1 MRIIAAIDIMDGK
14 CVRLTQGNFGSV
26 KTYDEDPVDMA
37 KKFEDADLEN
47 IHIVDLDGAQQGA
60 VVNWETLEDIRAK
73 TALRIDFGG
82 GVKTTEDVEA
92 LLDLNIERIN
102 VGSVAVREPEKF
114 KEWIERFGADNFILS
129 TDVKGNEIK
138 VNGWQDKTGVTIF
151 DMIKQYEPTGI
162 NHITCTD
169 ISADGTLKGPN
180 FALYKKLLK
189 RFPKMKIT
197 ASGGVGSME
206 DLESLKY
213 IGVHGVIIGKAIY
226 EGKISLEEL
235 ASFNAKYD

>member
-1 MRIIAAIDIMDGK
+1 MKIIAAIDIMEGK

-26 KTYDEDPVDMA
+26 KVYDEDPVDMA

-47 IHIVDLDGAQQGA
+47 IHVVDLEGAQTGA
-60 VVNWETLEDIRAK
+60 VVNWQTLEDIRAN

-92 LLDLNIERIN
+92 LLDLNIDRIN

-114 KEWIERFGADNFILS
+114 KEWVERFGADNFILS

-138 VNGWQDKTGVTIF
+138 VNGWQDKTGITIY
-151 DMIKQYEPTGI
+151 DIIQQYEPSGI
-162 NHITCTD
+162 KHITCTD
-169 ISADGTLKGPN
+169 ISADGMLKGPN

-189 RFPKMKIT
+189 RFPDLKFT
-197 ASGGVGSME
+197 ASGGVSSME
-206 DLESLKY
+206 DLDSLKY
-213 IGVHGVIIGKAIY
+213 IGVYGVIIGKAIY
-226 EGKISLEEL
+226 EGRISLEQL
-235 ASFNAKYD
+235 AAFNR

>member
-1 MRIIAAIDIMDGK
+1 MKIIAAIDIMEGK

-26 KTYDEDPVDMA
+26 KVYDEDPVDMA

-47 IHIVDLDGAQQGA
+47 IHVVDLEGAQTGA
-60 VVNWETLEDIRAK
+60 VVNWQTLEEIRAN

-92 LLDLNIERIN
+92 LLDLNIDRIN
-102 VGSVAVREPEKF
+102 VGSVAVKEPDKF
-114 KEWIERFGADNFILS
+114 KEWISRFGADNFILS

-138 VNGWQDKTGVTIF
+138 VNGWQEKTGVTIY
-151 DMIKQYEPTGI
+151 DIIQQYEPTGI
-162 NHITCTD
+162 KHITCTD

-189 RFPKMKIT
+189 RFPEMKVT

-206 DLESLKY
+206 DLENLEY
-213 IGVHGVIIGKAIY
+213 IGVYGVIIGKAIY
-226 EGKISLEEL
+226 EGKISLEQL
-235 ASFNAKYD
+235 ASFNR

>member
-1 MRIIAAIDIMDGK
+1 MKIIAAIDIMEGK

-26 KTYDEDPVDMA
+26 KVYDEDPVDMA
-37 KKFEDADLEN
+37 KKFEDADIEN
-47 IHIVDLDGAQQGA
+47 IHVVDLEGAQTGA
-60 VVNWETLEDIRAK
+60 VVNWQTLEDIRAS

-92 LLDLNIERIN
+92 LLDLNIDRIN
-102 VGSVAVREPEKF
+102 VGSVAVKEPEKF
-114 KEWIERFGADNFILS
+114 KEWIARFGADNFILS
-129 TDVKGNEIK
+129 TDVKGSEIK
-138 VNGWQDKTGVTIF
+138 VSGWQEKTGVTIY
-151 DMIKQYEPTGI
+151 DIITQYQPTGI
-162 NHITCTD
+162 KHITCTD

-189 RFPKMKIT
+189 RFPDMKVT

-213 IGVHGVIIGKAIY
+213 IGVFGVIIGKAIY
-226 EGKISLEEL
+226 EGKISLEQL
-235 ASFNAKYD
+235 AAFNR

>member
-1 MRIIAAIDIMDGK
+1 MRIIAAIDIMEGK

-26 KTYDEDPVDMA
+26 KVYDEDPVDMA
-37 KKFEDADLEN
+37 KKFQDADLEN
-47 IHIVDLDGAQQGA
+47 IHVVDLEGAQTGA
-60 VVNWETLEDIRAK
+60 VVNWETLEDIRAN

-92 LLDLNIERIN
+92 LLDLNIDRIN

-129 TDVKGNEIK
+129 TDVKGNEVK
-138 VNGWQDKTGVTIF
+138 VNGWQEQTDVTIY
-151 DMIKQYEPTGI
+151 DMIQQYEPTGI
-162 NHITCTD
+162 KHVTCTD
-169 ISADGTLKGPN
+169 ISADGTLSGPN

-189 RFPKMKIT
+189 RFPEMKIT

-206 DLESLKY
+206 DLERLKY
-213 IGVHGVIIGKAIY
+213 IGVYGVIIGKAIY
-226 EGKISLEEL
+226 EGKISLAQL
-235 ASFNAKYD
+235 AAFNR

>member
-1 MRIIAAIDIMDGK
+1 MKIIAAIDIIEGK

-26 KTYDEDPVDMA
+26 KVYDEDPVDMA
-37 KKFEDADLEN
+37 KKFEDADLEH
-47 IHIVDLDGAQQGA
+47 IHVVDLEGAQTGA
-60 VVNWETLEDIRAK
+60 VTNWQTLEDIRAN

-82 GVKTTEDVEA
+82 GVKTTEDVES
-92 LLDLNIERIN
+92 LLELNIDRIN

-138 VNGWQDKTGVTIF
+138 VNGWQEKTGITIY
-151 DMIKQYEPTGI
+151 DLIDQYIPTGI
-162 NHITCTD
+162 QHITCTD
-169 ISADGTLKGPN
+169 ISADGTLQGPN

-189 RFPKMKIT
+189 RFPDLKFT

-226 EGKISLEEL
+226 EGRISLEQL
-235 ASFNAKYD
+235 AAFNR

>member
-1 MRIIAAIDIMDGK
+1 MKIIAAIDIMEGK
-14 CVRLTQGNFGSV
+14 CVRLTQGNFGTV
-26 KTYDEDPVDMA
+26 KIYDEDPTEMA

-60 VVNWETLEDIRAK
+60 VVNWETLEDIRAN

-92 LLDLNIERIN
+92 LLDLNIDRIN

-138 VNGWQDKTGVTIF
+138 VSGWQEKTGVTIY
-151 DMIKQYEPTGI
+151 DIIQQYEPTGI
-162 NHITCTD
+162 THVTCTD
-169 ISADGTLKGPN
+169 ISADGTLLGPN

-189 RFPKMKIT
+189 RFPKLKIT
-197 ASGGVGSME
+197 ASGGVSSME

-226 EGKISLEEL
+226 EGKISLEQL
-235 ASFNAKYD
+235 ASFNR

>member
-1 MRIIAAIDIMDGK
+1 MKIIAAIDIMEGK

-47 IHIVDLDGAQQGA
+47 IHVVDLDGAQQGA
-60 VVNWETLEDIRAK
+60 VVNWETLEDIRAN

-82 GVKTTEDVEA
+82 GVKTNEDVEA
-92 LLDLNIERIN
+92 LLELNIDRIN

-114 KEWIERFGADNFILS
+114 KEWIQRFGADNFILS

-138 VNGWQDKTGVTIF
+138 VNGWQDTTGVTIY
-151 DMIKQYEPTGI
+151 DVIKQYEPTGI
-162 NHITCTD
+162 KHITCTD
-169 ISADGTLKGPN
+169 ISADGMLTGPN

-189 RFPKMKIT
+189 RFPEMKIT
-197 ASGGVGSME
+197 ASGGVGTME

-226 EGKISLEEL
+226 EGRISLAQL
-235 ASFNAKYD
+235 AAFNR

>member
-1 MRIIAAIDIMDGK
+1 MKIIAAIDIMEGK

-26 KTYDEDPVDMA
+26 KVYDEDPVEMA

-47 IHIVDLDGAQQGA
+47 IHVVDLEGAQTGA
-60 VVNWETLEDIRAK
+60 VVNWQTLEDIRAN

-92 LLDLNIERIN
+92 LLDLNIDRIN

-114 KEWIERFGADNFILS
+114 REWIARFGADNFILS
-129 TDVKGNEIK
+129 TDVKGSEVK
-138 VNGWQDKTGVTIF
+138 VNGWQEKTGVTIY
-151 DMIKQYEPTGI
+151 DIIQQYEPTGI
-162 NHITCTD
+162 KHITCTD

-189 RFPKMKIT
+189 RFPEMKFT
-197 ASGGVGSME
+197 ASGGVSSME
-206 DLESLKY
+206 DLENLEY
-213 IGVHGVIIGKAIY
+213 IGVFGVIIGKAIY
-226 EGKISLEEL
+226 EGKISLEQL
-235 ASFNAKYD
+235 ASFNR